1 LQEVQT
7 QTIDQA
13 IGANMR
19 TLRETEGLTLAQ
31 CADTLWYITGES
43 ISEAKLSRWE
53 TGKYRFNVSDLHLIS
68 QVYGVN
74 LLALLKPVDDDIT
87 HIDFGLYTIPVDDY
101 VYDFFVDPRGRF
113 VDRAER
119 LAERRG
125 EGDGTRDVLD
135 AINDIRDRLGK
146 RGSLGDLHSSMLYFG
161 RIVTTVLA
169 AFELNLYNPTPE
181 HAQQYQDLLD
191 AIPEG
196 MSLRVQDVERIVRG
210 LNQEDQ

>member
-1 LQEVQT
+1 MQA
-7 QTIDQA
+7 QTINQA
-13 IGANMR
+13 IGANIR
-19 TLRETEGLTLAQ
+19 TLRKTEGLTLAQ
-31 CADTLWYITGES
+31 CADALWYMTGES

-53 TGKYRFNVSDLHLIS
+53 TGKYRFTVSDLHLIS

-87 HIDFGLYTIPVDDY
+87 HIDFGIYTIPVDDY

-146 RGSLGDLHSSMLYFG
+146 RGRLGDLHSSMLYFD
-161 RIVTTVLA
+161 RIITTLLA
-169 AFELNLYNPTPE
+169 AFELNVENPTPE

-196 MSLRVQDVERIVRG
+196 ISPRVQDVERIIRG
-210 LNQEDQ
+210 LDQEDQ